1 MTLSEEV
8 RRACA
13 DGPLTA
19 AEVAEATGMD
29 PRTARHTLSRQCYC
43 RFMEATHDVPTRY
56 RVVKEPEPPAR
67 PRRADALLAIREG
80 WTSTPEVA
88 GRIGIP
94 GRRAYEVMK
103 RAERRGLVERRHAS
117 ANPVEWRLTERGMEM
132 MEGMEKM
139 EAMEGCERPIF
150 RR

>member
-13 DGPLTA
+13 GGPMTA
-19 AEVAEATGMD
+19 EEVAEATGMD

-43 RFMEATHDVPTRY
+43 RFMAKTHDVPARY
-56 RVVKEPEPPAR
+56 VVVKDPA
-67 PRRADALLAIREG
+67 PAYLRRADALLAIREG
-80 WTSTPEVA
+80 WTPTPEVA
-88 GRIGIP
+88 RAVGIP

-117 ANPVEWRLTERGMEM
+117 AKIVEWKLTEKGMETM
-132 MEGMEKM
+132 TEM
-139 EAMEGCERPIF
+139 EAMEMEGCE
-150 RR
+150 